1 MPLDVARMW
10 HEIGVP
16 CHHRLMSENSFWKYA
31 IGSFVIMGML
41 FSFFRPVDP
50 TIIAPRRVTN
60 LALGI
65 RIKRVIIF
73 YLYILLGGVIF
84 GLLRGILGL

>member
-16 CHHRLMSENSFWKYA
+16 CDHRHMSEYSFWELA
-31 IGSFVIMGML
+31 IGAFVILGML

-73 YLYILLGGVIF
+73 YVFCLLAAAVF

>member
-1 MPLDVARMW
+1 
-10 HEIGVP
+10 
-16 CHHRLMSENSFWKYA
+16 MSEYSFWELA
-31 IGSFVIMGML
+31 IGTFSILGAL

-73 YLYILLGGVIF
+73 YFYLFLAAAAF
-84 GLLRGILGL
+84 GLLRAILGL

>member
-16 CHHRLMSENSFWKYA
+16 CDHRRMSEYSFWELA
-31 IGSFVIMGML
+31 IGAFVILGML

-73 YLYILLGGVIF
+73 YVFCLLAAAVF

>member
-1 MPLDVARMW
+1 
-10 HEIGVP
+10 
-16 CHHRLMSENSFWKYA
+16 MSENSFWELA
-31 IGSFVIMGML
+31 FGGFIIMGML

-73 YLYILLGGVIF
+73 YLYIILATVIF

>member
-10 HEIGVP
+10 HEIRVP
-16 CHHRLMSENSFWKYA
+16 CDHRHMSENSFWELA
-31 IGSFVIMGML
+31 FGGFIIMGML

-73 YLYILLGGVIF
+73 YLYIILATVIF

>member
-1 MPLDVARMW
+1 
-10 HEIGVP
+10 
-16 CHHRLMSENSFWKYA
+16 MSENSFWEYA
-31 IGSFVIMGML
+31 IGSFIIMGML

-73 YLYILLGGVIF
+73 YLYMILAAVIV
-84 GLLRGILGL
+84 GLLKGILGL

>member
-1 MPLDVARMW
+1 
-10 HEIGVP
+10 
-16 CHHRLMSENSFWKYA
+16 MSENSFWEYA

>member
-1 MPLDVARMW
+1 MPNNRARIG
-10 HEIGVP
+10 HEISLS
-16 CHHRLMSENSFWKYA
+16 CDYRHMSENSFWELA
-31 IGSFVIMGML
+31 IGAFVILGML

-73 YLYILLGGVIF
+73 YVFCLLAAAVM
-84 GLLRGILGL
+84 GLVKGILGI